1 MPLKIAQIGT
11 DGHQNMVLDGIAHI
25 PGAQLIACAKGHPDD
40 TLAKVKAHTAFT
52 AHTRLYDDY
61 RHMLDTEEIDLVSI
75 CRPYS
80 LNAEAS
86 IDAANR
92 GIDIVSEKPVATT
105 LKDLDALETAVKN
118 SGIRLTAMFGLRLSP
133 AFRAAH
139 QAVQDGLIGEPIL
152 ANRAKILS
160 LWHAPGLF
168 QTSEKLTAAQSP
180 GSQSTPSITRAGQPG
195 VNTHKSPHFTA
206 TSPIPT
212 IPAAKTTAVCSSA

>member
-1 MPLKIAQIGT
+1 MPLKIAQIGS

-25 PGAQLIACAKGHPDD
+25 PDAQLIACAKGHPGD
-40 TLAKVKAHTAFT
+40 TLAKVKAHAAFT

-86 IDAANR
+86 IAAAKR

-105 LKDLDALETAVKN
+105 SDDLDTLEAAVKN

-139 QAVQDGLIGEPIL
+139 QAVRDGLIGEPIL
-152 ANRAKILS
+152 A
-160 LWHAPGLF
+160 
-168 QTSEKLTAAQSP
+168 TAQKSYRF
-180 GSQSTPSITRAGQPG
+180 GTRPD
-195 VNTHKSPHFTA
+195 FF
-206 TSPIPT
+206 
-212 IPAAKTTAVCSSA
+212 